1 MILDKRIVWGAFLL
15 VLIAV
20 LYALF
25 RPTPPEMFFENS
37 DKVGHVV
44 AFMML
49 GITARFALLTL
60 SSVSF
65 WSILFSLAFV
75 LEYLQGALRPLRVFS
90 IEDVIA
96 NAVGVLLAFLLLY
109 KAFKKPLA

>member
-1 MILDKRIVWGAFLL
+1 MMLDKRIVWGAFLL

-25 RPTPPEMFFENS
+25 RPAPPEMIFENS

-49 GITARFALLTL
+49 GVTARFALLKL

-65 WSILFSLAFV
+65 WLILFSLAFV
-75 LEYLQGALRPLRVFS
+75 LEYLQGVLRPLRVFS
-90 IEDVIA
+90 IEDVLA
-96 NAVGVLLAFLLLY
+96 NGIGVLLAFLLFY
-109 KAFKKPLA
+109 KVFKKPLA